1 MIVGNIYKFSISP
14 EILFSRFQDEGD
26 QDFKGQFDV
35 SHGFCDGWNSG
46 SLQ

>member
-1 MIVGNIYKFSISP
+1 LEIFTNFQLVQKFDFP
-14 EILFSRFQDEGD
+14 GSRDEGD

-35 SHGFCDGWNSG
+35 SRGFCDGWNSR